1 MATMEKL
8 MKAFESLKSFQQ
20 QQGPPTAEELVQ
32 RQKKEQATT
41 KKDRVTHCL
50 TICENIVA
58 QSVRTSPEFQKLLGI
73 AMEMFLLCSD
83 DSESDVRM
91 VADEC
96 LNKIIKAL
104 MDSNLPRLQL
114 ELYKEIKKNGASRS
128 LRAALW
134 RFAELAHL
142 IRPQKCRPYLVNLLP
157 CLTRITKRQ
166 EETVQE
172 TLAAAMPKI
181 MAALGHF
188 ANDSEIKVLLKS
200 FVANLKSS
208 SPTIRRTAASS
219 AVSVC
224 QHSRRTSYFYTWLL
238 NVLLGLLVPVDEEHA
253 SHLILGV
260 LLTLRYLMPQ
270 LQQQVNTTSLKG
282 SFGVM
287 RKEADVQPTPEQ
299 LLQVYELTLHYT
311 QHWDHNVVTAALEL
325 LQQMFR
331 TPPPELLHMLITAG
345 SISHATVFRQD
356 AENRARSG
364 SILEFIAGGGSSCSP
379 LILRKQRGKMLSGE
393 EDGLE
398 DDPERA
404 EVPTGAFTASV
415 VGADGSS
422 AAQVDIITEQPRSSQ
437 HTLQPGDSVDL
448 SASSEQG
455 GGGGGT
461 SASGTP
467 ESPNDNEE
475 EMLSRSSS
483 GGANV
488 TPETA
493 DYTTPENATPEG
505 GPLGEGGT
513 LLGTNDR
520 SLPPSDSSQTTT
532 EGPDSAVTPSDVA
545 ELSRTPL
552 PRVIEPSP
560 PSPTSTEGPDGTDS
574 DSSVYT
580 ASSSSSSFSFSS
592 SSSFYATSS
601 SSSTSDKVLDGSESQ
616 YSGMQIGTLQ
626 DEEEEGAPSSSQ
638 EEPPEPFLQS
648 ALALSK
654 PHLFE
659 GRGHNRQGSDS
670 SVDRFIPK
678 EEPAEPEPDNK
689 PSRIKGPIGHYTDQG
704 MEPLV
709 HCVRLLSASFLLT
722 GQKKGLIPDKE
733 VRVSVKALAVSC
745 VGAAAALHPEA
756 FFNSLYLEPLD
767 GIPVEEQQYIS
778 DVLGL
783 IDHGDPQIR
792 GATAI
797 LCGAIMQAALTKSRY
812 NIHTWLA
819 SVQSATGNPL
829 SLVDLVPLLQKTLK
843 DESSVTCKMACYA
856 VRHCIMTVCSSTL
869 SELGLQLVVDLL
881 SLRDS
886 SYWLVRTELLET
898 LAEMDFRLVN
908 FLERKTETL
917 HTGDHHYTGRLRLQE
932 RVLNDVV
939 IFLLGDDDPR
949 VRHVAA
955 SAVSR
960 LVSRLFYDCD
970 QGQVDPVVAIARDQ
984 CSVYLQL
991 LMHETL
997 PPSQFTVST
1006 ITRTYRGYSLSNA
1019 VSDVTL
1025 ENNLSRV
1032 VSAVSHAF
1040 TSSTSRALTFGCCEA
1055 LCFLASNFPVGT
1067 WSTGWHCGYVS
1078 SSNNYF
1084 SRSSLNRSR
1093 GRALSLSHSSSASAS
1108 SNTTSSAPDTERR
1121 TLTVGMANMVLSLL
1135 SSAWFP
1141 LDLSAHQDA
1150 LMLSGNLLAAV
1161 APKCMR
1167 NPWAGEEEGSSGNT
1181 SSGTNK
1187 MEEPWASLSERS
1199 LVSMVEQLFSHLL
1212 KILNIC
1218 AHVLDDT
1225 PPGPA
1230 VKAALPS
1237 LSNTPS
1243 LSPIRRKGKEKE
1255 ATEPSTA
1262 PMSPKK
1268 SNEVNTGRPGDGTG
1282 STAVNK
1288 STTFGSFYHLPPYLK
1303 LYDVLK
1309 ATHANYKVTLDLH
1322 SSQEKFGSFLR
1333 ATLDVLSQ
1341 LLELATLNDIGKCVE
1356 EILGYLKS
1364 CFSREPTMATVCVQQ
1379 LLKTLFGTNLSS
1391 QYEGVLSGPS
1401 RSQGK
1406 ALRLGSSSL
1415 RPGLYHYCFMAP
1427 YTHFTQALADAS
1439 LRNMVQAEQE
1449 QDTSGWFDVMQKA
1462 SNQLRSNIA
1471 NATRHRGDKNAIHNH
1486 IRLFEPLVIKAL
1498 KQYTT
1503 STSVALQRQ
1512 VLDLLAQLVQLRVNY
1527 CLLDSDQVFIGFVL
1541 KQFEY
1546 IELGQFRDSEAII
1559 PNIFF
1564 FLVLLSYE
1572 RYHSKQ
1578 IISIPKIIQLCD
1590 GIMASGRKAVTHA
1603 IPALQPIVHDL
1614 FVLRGSNK
1622 ADAGK
1627 ELDTQKEVVV
1637 SMLLRLVQYH
1647 QVLEM
1652 FILVLQQCH
1661 KESEDKWKR
1670 LSRQIAD
1677 VILPMIAKQQMHLDS
1692 PEALGVLNTLF
1703 ETVAPSSLRPVD
1715 MLLKSMFTIPATMTS
1730 VATVQL
1736 WVSGILAVLRVL
1748 VSQSTEDIVLSR
1760 IHELSLSPHLLS
1772 CHTIRRLHQQSP
1784 SPIGPPTTDVLGNQE
1799 ANGEAQ
1805 KAPPEETF
1813 ARFLLQLVGVLLDD
1827 ISTRRV
1833 KVDITEQQH
1842 TFYCQQLGT
1851 LLMCLIHVF
1860 KSGMFRRITAA
1871 ASHLLKCDNS
1881 GQTDTEAALFYPLE
1895 ELNSMVQCLITTHP
1909 SLVLLWCQVL
1919 LIINYTNYSWWAEVH
1934 QTPKRH
1940 SLSCTKL
1947 LSPHSSGE
1955 GEEDKPESRLAM
1967 VNREIVRRGALILF
1981 CDYVCQNLHD
1991 SEHLTWLIVNHVRD
2005 LINLSHEPPV
2015 QDFISAVHRNSAAS
2029 GLFIQAIQSRCDNLT
2044 TPTMLKKTL
2053 QCLEGIH
2060 LSQSGSLLMLYVDK
2074 LLNTPFRVLA
2084 RMVDT
2089 LACRRVEM
2097 LLAETLQNSIA
2108 QLPVEELDR
2117 IQEYLQ
2123 NSGLAQRHQRFY
2135 SLLDRFRATVADTSS
2150 PTPPVTTHPLDGDPP
2165 PAPELVIADK
2175 EWYVALVKS
2184 QCCLRGDVSL
2194 LETTELLTKLPPD
2207 DLFNVMSCKEFNL
2220 SLLCPCLS
2228 MGVQRLAR
2236 GQGSLLLE
2244 TALQVTL
2251 EQLAGVTGSLPVPHK
2266 SFLPPPQ
2273 PQPYWEQLGDVFD
2286 EPGFYTRV
2294 LSLCRALSQYLLSMS
2309 QLPSSLHIPTEK
2321 EHLITAF
2328 TCTATEVIVWR
2339 LLQNQLP
2346 LSVDLQWALSCL
2358 CLALQQPC
2366 VWNKLSTPEY
2376 STHTCSLIYSL
2387 RLIIIAVAVSPGDQ
2401 LLYPEKKK
2409 KAKGE
2414 RDAEEDQVDSAHAGH
2429 MCEWQACEI
2438 MAELVEGLQSIL
2450 SLGHHRNS
2458 SIPAFLTPTL
2468 RNIVISL
2475 SRLPLVNSYTRVPPL
2490 VWKLGWSPQPGGEFS
2505 TTLPEIPV
2513 DFLQEKDVFREFLYR
2528 INTLGWSSRTQFEE
2542 TWATLLGVLVTQP
2555 ITMDQEEETQ
2565 QEEDLERTQLNVLAV
2580 QAITSLVLSAM
2591 TLPTAGNP
2599 AVSCL
2604 EQQPR
2609 NKSLKALETR
2619 FGRKLAVIRGEV
2631 EREIQALVSKR
2642 DNVHTYHPYHAWDP
2656 VPSLS
2661 AASAGTLISH
2671 EKLLLQINTERE
2683 MGNMDYKLGQ
2693 VSIHSVWLGNN
2704 ITPLREEEW
2713 GEDEE
2718 DEADTPAPTSPPLSP
2733 INSRKHRA
2741 GVDIHSCSQFLLELY
2756 SQWLI
2761 PGSPSNR
2768 RTPTILISEVVRS
2781 LLAVSDLF
2789 TERNQFDMM
2798 FSTLMELQ
2806 KLHPP
2811 EDEILN
2817 QYLVPAICKAAA
2829 VLGMD
2834 KVIAE
2839 PVCRLLETT
2848 LRSTH
2853 LPSRMGALHGVL
2865 YVLECDLL
2873 DDTAKQ
2879 LIPTVSE
2886 YLLSNLRAI
2895 AHCVNLH
2902 NQQHVLVM
2910 CAVAFYMMENYPLDV
2925 GAEFMAG
2932 VIQLCGVMVSA
2943 SEDSTPSVIYHCVIR
2958 GLERLLLSEQLS
2970 RVDGEALVK
2979 LSVDRVNMPS
2989 PHRAMAAL
2997 GLMLTCMY
3005 TAVLASGSDAT
3016 GVRGQVDSSSA
3027 VAEAVGITAGHVGFS
3042 SGKEKASPASRPA
3055 HSDPQAP
3062 DSESIIVAM
3071 ERVSVLFDRIRKGL
3085 PSEARVVSRILP
3097 QFLDDFFPPQDVMNK
3112 VIGEFLSNQQPYPQ
3126 FMATVVYKVFQTLHA
3141 TGQSS
3146 MVRDWVL
3153 LSLSN
3158 FTQRTPVAMA
3168 MWSLSCFFV
3177 SASTSQW
3184 ISALLPHVI
3193 SRMGSSEVV
3202 DVNLF
3207 CLVAMDFYRHQIDEE
3222 LDRRAFQSVFETVA
3236 SPGSPYHQL
3245 LGCLQ
3250 SIHQDTSL

>member
-8 MKAFESLKSFQQ
+8 MKAFESLKTFQQ

-32 RQKKEQATT
+32 RKKEQATT

-58 QSVRTSPEFQKLLGI
+58 QSLSRTSPEFQKLLGI

-114 ELYKEIKKNGASRS
+114 ELYKEIKKNSASRS

-157 CLTRITKRQ
+157 CLSRITKRQ

-188 ANDSEIKVLLKS
+188 ANDGEIKVLLKS

-238 NVLLGLLVPVDEEHA
+238 NVLLGLLVPVDEEHPT
-253 SHLILGV
+253 HLILGV
-260 LLTLRYLMPQ
+260 LLTLRYLMPL

-282 SFGVM
+282 SFGVT

-345 SISHATVFRQD
+345 SILHGTVFRQD
-356 AENRARSG
+356 TESRARSS
-364 SILEFIAGGGSSCSP
+364 SILELIAGGGSSCSP
-379 LILRKQRGKMLSGE
+379 LLLRKQRGDWSIYHL
-393 EDGLE
+393 
-398 DDPERA
+398 DPLTDISVRVWA
-404 EVPTGAFTASV
+404 NYPPTESTRV
-415 VGADGSS
+415 VDS
-422 AAQVDIITEQPRSSQ
+422 QVDIITEQPRSSQ
-437 HTLQPGDSVDL
+437 HTLQPGESVDL

-455 GGGGGT
+455 GGGT
-461 SASGTP
+461 SASDTP

-483 GGANV
+483 GGANI

-493 DYTTPENATPEG
+493 DYTTPETEG
-505 GPLGEGGT
+505 GPLGEGAT

-545 ELSRTPL
+545 EL
-552 PRVIEPSP
+552 
-560 PSPTSTEGPDGTDS
+560 
-574 DSSVYT
+574 
-580 ASSSSSSFSFSS
+580 
-592 SSSFYATSS
+592 
-601 SSSTSDKVLDGSESQ
+601 VLDGSESQ

-626 DEEEEGAPSSSQ
+626 DEEEEGAAPSSQ
-638 EEPPEPFLQS
+638 EEPPEPILQS

-654 PHLFE
+654 PHLFD

-678 EEPAEPEPDNK
+678 DESAEPEPDNK

-704 MEPLV
+704 VEPLV
-709 HCVRLLSASFLLT
+709 HCVRLLAASFLLT
-722 GQKKGLIPDKE
+722 GQKNGLTPDKE

-767 GIPVEEQQYIS
+767 GRTECNQYIS
-778 DVLGL
+778 DMLGL

-797 LCGAIMQAALTKSRY
+797 LCAAIIQAALTKTRY

-819 SVQSATGNPL
+819 SVQRATGNPV

-843 DESSVTCKMACYA
+843 DESSVTCKMACSA
-856 VRHCIMTVCSSTL
+856 VRHCLMTVCSSTL
-869 SELGLQLVVDLL
+869 SELGLQLMINLL
-881 SLRDS
+881 ALRDS

-917 HTGDHHYTGRLRLQE
+917 HRGDHHYTGRLRLQD

-939 IFLLGDDDPR
+939 IRLLGDDDPR

-984 CSVYLQL
+984 SSVYLQL
-991 LMHETL
+991 LMHETQ

-1006 ITRTYRGYSLSNA
+1006 ITRTYRGYNLSNN
-1019 VSDVTL
+1019 VSDVTV

-1032 VSAVSHAF
+1032 VTAVSHAF
-1040 TSSTSRALTFGCCEA
+1040 TSSSSKALTFGCCEA
-1055 LCFLASNFPVGT
+1055 LCLLAIHFPVCT

-1078 SSNNYF
+1078 SSNN
-1084 SRSSLNRSR
+1084 
-1093 GRALSLSHSSSASAS
+1093 
-1108 SNTTSSAPDTERR
+1108 ERR

-1141 LDLSAHQDA
+1141 LDLSSHQDA

-1167 NPWAGEEEGSSGNT
+1167 NPWAGEEEGSSGSTNPNP
-1181 SSGTNK
+1181 NK
-1187 MEEPWASLSERS
+1187 MDEPWAGLSERS
-1199 LVSMVEQLFSHLL
+1199 LVAMVEQLFSHLL

-1230 VKAALPS
+1230 VKATLPS

-1243 LSPIRRKGKEKE
+1243 LSPIRRKGKEKD
-1255 ATEPSTA
+1255 AAEPSAA

-1268 SNEVNTGRPGDGTG
+1268 SNEINTAGRPADGTG
-1282 STAVNK
+1282 STAINK
-1288 STTFGSFYHLPPYLK
+1288 STTFGNFYHLPPYLK

-1322 SSQEKFGSFLR
+1322 SSQEKFGGFLR

-1341 LLELATLNDIGKCVE
+1341 LLELATLHDISKCVE

-1379 LLKTLFGTNLSS
+1379 LLKTLFGTNLAS
-1391 QYEGVLSGPS
+1391 QCEGILSGPS

-1406 ALRLGSSSL
+1406 ALRLGSSNL

-1439 LRNMVQAEQE
+1439 LRNMVQAEEE
-1449 QDTSGWFDVMQKA
+1449 QDTSGWFDVTQKA
-1462 SNQLRSNIA
+1462 SNQLRYNIA
-1471 NATRHRGDKNAIHNH
+1471 NATRNRGDKNAIHNH

-1546 IELGQFRDSEAII
+1546 IEVGQFRDSEAII

-1661 KESEDKWKR
+1661 KENEDKWKR

-1677 VILPMIAKQQMHLDS
+1677 VILPLISKQQVGKCSFKSTCTNALFDS
-1692 PEALGVLNTLF
+1692 ETPTYMTLNGVIIKN
-1703 ETVAPSSLRPVD
+1703 A
-1715 MLLKSMFTIPATMTS
+1715 S

-1736 WVSGILAVLRVL
+1736 WVSGIMAVLRVL

-1760 IHELSLSPHLLS
+1760 VHELSLTPHLLS
-1772 CHTIRRLHQQSP
+1772 CHTIRRLHQQNLSP
-1784 SPIGPPTTDVLGNQE
+1784 SDPPTADT
-1799 ANGEAQ
+1799 
-1805 KAPPEETF
+1805 
-1813 ARFLLQLVGVLLDD
+1813 FLLQLVGVLLDD
-1827 ISTRRV
+1827 ISSRQV

-1871 ASHLLKCDNS
+1871 ASRLLKGEGGG
-1881 GQTDTEAALFYPLE
+1881 GQTGTEAALFYPLE
-1895 ELNSMVQCLITTHP
+1895 GLNSMVQCLITTHP

-1919 LIINYTNYSWWAEVH
+1919 LIIDYTNYSWWAEVH
-1934 QTPKRH
+1934 QTPRGH
-1940 SLSCTKL
+1940 SLSSTKL

-1955 GEEDKPESRLAM
+1955 GEEEKPEMRLAM

-2005 LINLSHEPPV
+2005 LISLSHEPPV

-2029 GLFIQAIQSRCDNLT
+2029 GLFIQAIQSRCDNLS

-2060 LSQSGSLLMLYVDK
+2060 LSQSGSLLILYVDK
-2074 LLNTPFRVLA
+2074 LLSTPFRVLA

-2108 QLPVEELDR
+2108 QVPVEELDR

-2123 NSGLAQRHQRFY
+2123 TSGLAQRHQRFY
-2135 SLLDRFRATVADTSS
+2135 SLLDRFRATVAGTSS
-2150 PTPPVTTHPLDGDPP
+2150 PTAPVTTHPLDGDPP
-2165 PAPELVIADK
+2165 PAPELVSADK
-2175 EWYVALVKS
+2175 VSNCFL
-2184 QCCLRGDVSL
+2184 LRQNSSL
-2194 LETTELLTKLPPD
+2194 NYP
-2207 DLFNVMSCKEFNL
+2207 
-2220 SLLCPCLS
+2220 
-2228 MGVQRLAR
+2228 R

-2251 EQLAGVTGSLPVPHK
+2251 ERLAGVTGSLPVPHQ
-2266 SFLPPPQ
+2266 SFLPPAQ
-2273 PQPYWEQLGDVFD
+2273 SQPYWNQLAAVYG
-2286 EPGFYTRV
+2286 ESFYPRV
-2294 LSLCRALSQYLLSMS
+2294 LSLCRALSQYLLNVS
-2309 QLPSSLHIPTEK
+2309 QLPSSLHISSDK
-2321 EHLITAF
+2321 EHLITTF
-2328 TCTATEVIVWR
+2328 TCTVVAWR
-2339 LLQNQLP
+2339 LLQDKLP

-2376 STHTCSLIYSL
+2376 TTHTCSLVYCL
-2387 RLIIIAVAVSPGDQ
+2387 HLIIVAVAVSPGDQ

-2409 KAKGE
+2409 TKSE
-2414 RDAEEDQVDSAHAGH
+2414 RDDGDEVDSAH
-2429 MCEWQACEI
+2429 WQACEI

-2450 SLGHHRNS
+2450 ALGHHRNNAF
-2458 SIPAFLTPTL
+2458 PPFLTPTL

-2490 VWKLGWSPQPGGEFS
+2490 VWKLGWSPQPGGEYG

-2565 QEEDLERTQLNVLAV
+2565 QEDLERTQLNVLAV

-2642 DNVHTYHPYHAWDP
+2642 DNVHTHHPYHAWDP

-2661 AASAGTLISH
+2661 AASPAGTLISH

-2683 MGNMDYKLGQ
+2683 LGNMDYKLGQ

-2733 INSRKHRA
+2733 INSRSHRA

-2761 PGSPSNR
+2761 PSSPSNR
-2768 RTPTILISEVVRS
+2768 KTPTILVSEVVRS

-2834 KVIAE
+2834 KAIAE

-2853 LPSRMGALHGVL
+2853 LPSRMGALHGLL

-2873 DDTAKQ
+2873 DDTTKQ
-2879 LIPTVSE
+2879 LFPTVSE

-2910 CAVAFYMMENYPLDV
+2910 CAVSFYMMENYPLDV

-2932 VIQLCGVMVSA
+2932 IIQLCGVMVSA
-2943 SEDSTPSVIYHCVIR
+2943 SEDSTPSVIYHCVLR

-3005 TAVLASGSDAT
+3005 T
-3016 GVRGQVDSSSA
+3016 
-3027 VAEAVGITAGHVGFS
+3027 
-3042 SGKEKASPASRPA
+3042 GKEKASPASRP

-3071 ERVSVLFDRIRKGL
+3071 ERVSVLFDRIRKGF

-3126 FMATVVYKVFQTLHA
+3126 FMAAVVYKVFQTLHA

-3236 SPGSPYHQL
+3236 SPGSPYYQL

>member
-58 QSVRTSPEFQKLLGI
+58 QSLRTSPEFQKLLGI

-157 CLTRITKRQ
+157 CLSRITKRQ

-181 MAALGHF
+181 MGALGHF
-188 ANDSEIKVLLKS
+188 ANDGEIKVLLKS

-238 NVLLGLLVPVDEEHA
+238 NVLLGLLVPVDEEHP

-260 LLTLRYLMPQ
+260 LLTLRYLMPL

-345 SISHATVFRQD
+345 SILHGTVFRQD
-356 AENRARSG
+356 AESRARSS
-364 SILEFIAGGGSSCSP
+364 SIRE
-379 LILRKQRGKMLSGE
+379 LIGKMLSGE
-393 EDGLE
+393 EDGL
-398 DDPERA
+398 DDDAERT
-404 EVPTGAFTASV
+404 EVTTGVFTAAV

-448 SASSEQG
+448 SASSEQCG
-455 GGGGGT
+455 GGA
-461 SASGTP
+461 SASDTP

-493 DYTTPENATPEG
+493 DYTTPETEG
-505 GPLGEGGT
+505 GPLGEGAT
-513 LLGTNDR
+513 LLGANDR
-520 SLPPSDSSQTTT
+520 SMPPSDSSQTTT

-545 ELSRTPL
+545 EL
-552 PRVIEPSP
+552 
-560 PSPTSTEGPDGTDS
+560 
-574 DSSVYT
+574 
-580 ASSSSSSFSFSS
+580 
-592 SSSFYATSS
+592 
-601 SSSTSDKVLDGSESQ
+601 VLDGSESQ

-626 DEEEEGAPSSSQ
+626 DEEDEGAAPSSQ
-638 EEPPEPFLQS
+638 EEPSDPIMQS

-654 PHLFE
+654 PHLFD

-670 SVDRFIPK
+670 SVDRLIPK
-678 EEPAEPEPDNK
+678 DEPAEPEPDNK

-704 MEPLV
+704 VEPLV
-709 HCVRLLSASFLLT
+709 HCVRLLAASFLLT
-722 GQKKGLIPDKE
+722 GQKNGLTPDKE

-767 GIPVEEQQYIS
+767 GVPVEEQQYIS
-778 DVLGL
+778 DMLGL

-797 LCGAIMQAALTKSRY
+797 LCAAIIQAALTKTRY

-829 SLVDLVPLLQKTLK
+829 SLVDLVPLLQRTLR
-843 DESSVTCKMACYA
+843 DESSVTCKMACSA

-869 SELGLQLVVDLL
+869 SELGLQLVINLL
-881 SLRDS
+881 PLRDS

-898 LAEMDFRLVN
+898 LAELDFRLIN
-908 FLERKTETL
+908 FLERKTDTL
-917 HTGDHHYTGRLRLQE
+917 HKGDHHYTGRLRLQD

-939 IFLLGDDDPR
+939 IRLLGDDDPR

-984 CSVYLQL
+984 SSVYLQL
-991 LMHETL
+991 LMHETQ

-1006 ITRTYRGYSLSNA
+1006 ITRTYRGYNLSNN
-1019 VSDVTL
+1019 VSDVTI

-1032 VSAVSHAF
+1032 VTAVSHAF
-1040 TSSTSRALTFGCCEA
+1040 TSSSSRALTFGCCEA
-1055 LCFLASNFPVGT
+1055 LCLLATNFPVCT

-1078 SSNNYF
+1078 SSSSF
-1084 SRSSLNRSR
+1084 SSRSSLSRSR
-1093 GRALSLSHSSSASAS
+1093 GRALRF
-1108 SNTTSSAPDTERR
+1108 RR

-1141 LDLSAHQDA
+1141 LDLSSHQDA
-1150 LMLSGNLLAAV
+1150 LLLCGNLLAAV

-1167 NPWAGEEEGSSGNT
+1167 NPWAGEDEGSGGSANPNP
-1181 SSGTNK
+1181 NK
-1187 MEEPWASLSERS
+1187 MEEPWAGLSERS
-1199 LVSMVEQLFSHLL
+1199 LVAIVEQLFSHLL

-1218 AHVLDDT
+1218 AHVLDDI

-1230 VKAALPS
+1230 VKATLPS

-1243 LSPIRRKGKEKE
+1243 LSPIRRKGKEKD
-1255 ATEPSTA
+1255 AAEPSAA

-1268 SNEVNTGRPGDGTG
+1268 SNEVNTAGRPADGTG
-1282 STAVNK
+1282 LTAVNK
-1288 STTFGSFYHLPPYLK
+1288 STTFGNFYHLPPYLK

-1309 ATHANYKVTLDLH
+1309 ATHANFKVTLDLH
-1322 SSQEKFGSFLR
+1322 SSQEKFGGFLR

-1341 LLELATLNDIGKCVE
+1341 LLELATLHDISKCVE

-1364 CFSREPTMATVCVQQ
+1364 CFCREPTMATVCVQQ
-1379 LLKTLFGTNLSS
+1379 LLKTLFGTNLAS
-1391 QYEGVLSGPS
+1391 QCEGISSGPS

-1471 NATRHRGDKNAIHNH
+1471 NATRNRGDKNAIHNH

-1546 IELGQFRDSEAII
+1546 IEVGQFRDSEAII

-1637 SMLLRLVQYH
+1637 SMLLRLVQHH

-1661 KESEDKWKR
+1661 KENEDKWKR

-1715 MLLKSMFTIPATMTS
+1715 MLLKSMFTTPVTMAS
-1730 VATVQL
+1730 VSTVQL

-1760 IHELSLSPHLLS
+1760 VHELSLSPHLLS
-1772 CHTIRRLHQQSP
+1772 CHTIRRLHQPSFSP
-1784 SPIGPPTTDVLGNQE
+1784 SDPPAADTLLNQE
-1799 ANGEAQ
+1799 PFGEAQ
-1805 KAPPEETF
+1805 RAPPEDTF

-1827 ISTRRV
+1827 ISSRQV

-1871 ASHLLKCDNS
+1871 ASRLLKGEGGS
-1881 GQTDTEAALFYPLE
+1881 AVGPTGTEAALFYPLE
-1895 ELNSMVQCLITTHP
+1895 GLNSLVQCLITTHP

-1919 LIINYTNYSWWAEVH
+1919 LIIDYTNYSWWTEVH
-1934 QTPKRH
+1934 QTPRGH

-1947 LSPHSSGE
+1947 LSPHSSGD
-1955 GEEDKPESRLAM
+1955 GEDDKPEERLAM

-2005 LINLSHEPPV
+2005 LISLSHEPPV

-2029 GLFIQAIQSRCDNLT
+2029 GLFIQAIQSRLPLT
-2044 TPTMLKKTL
+2044 TENVIFSSFLL
-2053 QCLEGIH
+2053 HLSFCGFCIH

-2074 LLNTPFRVLA
+2074 LLGTPFRVLA

-2097 LLAETLQNSIA
+2097 LLAETLQNSVA

-2123 NSGLAQRHQRFY
+2123 TSGLAQRHQRFY

-2150 PTPPVTTHPLDGDPP
+2150 PTPPVTSHPLDGDPP
-2165 PAPELVIADK
+2165 PAPELVSADK

-2184 QCCLRGDVSL
+2184 QCCFRGDVSL
-2194 LETTELLTKLPPD
+2194 LEMTELLTKLPPT
-2207 DLFNVMSCKEFNL
+2207 DLLDIMSCKEFNL

-2228 MGVQRLAR
+2228 MGMQRLAR
-2236 GQGSLLLE
+2236 GQGALLLE

-2251 EQLAGVTGSLPVPHK
+2251 ERLAGVTGSLPVPHQ
-2266 SFLPPPQ
+2266 SFLPPAQ
-2273 PQPYWEQLGDVFD
+2273 SQPYWNQLAAVYD
-2286 EPGFYTRV
+2286 EPGFYPGV
-2294 LSLCRALSQYLLSMS
+2294 LSLCRALSQYLLSVS
-2309 QLPSSLHIPTEK
+2309 QLPSSLHIPFDK
-2321 EHLITAF
+2321 EHLITTF
-2328 TCTATEVIVWR
+2328 TCTAVVAWR

-2376 STHTCSLIYSL
+2376 ATHTCSLIYCL
-2387 RLIIIAVAVSPGDQ
+2387 HLIIVAVAVSPGDQ

-2409 KAKGE
+2409 TKAE
-2414 RDAEEDQVDSAHAGH
+2414 SDAEADEVDSAHADNTL
-2429 MCEWQACEI
+2429 ERKACDI

-2450 SLGHHRNS
+2450 ALGHHRNS
-2458 SIPAFLTPTL
+2458 VFPAFLTPTL

-2475 SRLPLVNSYTRVPPL
+2475 SRLPLVNCYTRVPPL
-2490 VWKLGWSPQPGGEFS
+2490 VWKLGWSPQPGGEYG

-2619 FGRKLAVIRGEV
+2619 FGRKLAMIRGEV

-2642 DNVHTYHPYHAWDP
+2642 DNVHTHHPYHAWDP

-2661 AASAGTLISH
+2661 AASAAGTLISH

-2683 MGNMDYKLGQ
+2683 LGNMDYKLGQ

-2718 DEADTPAPTSPPLSP
+2718 DEADTPAPISPPVSP

-2768 RTPTILISEVVRS
+2768 KTPTILVSEVVRS

-2789 TERNQFDMM
+2789 TERNQFEMM

-2834 KVIAE
+2834 KAIAE

-2873 DDTAKQ
+2873 DETAKQ
-2879 LIPTVSE
+2879 LIPAVSE

-2932 VIQLCGVMVSA
+2932 IIQLCGVMVSA
-2943 SEDSTPSVIYHCVIR
+2943 SEDSTPSVIYHCVLR

-3005 TAVLASGSDAT
+3005 T
-3016 GVRGQVDSSSA
+3016 
-3027 VAEAVGITAGHVGFS
+3027 
-3042 SGKEKASPASRPA
+3042 GKEKASPASRPA

-3062 DSESIIVAM
+3062 DSESVIVAM

-3126 FMATVVYKVFQTLHA
+3126 FMAAVVYKVFQTLHA

-3236 SPGSPYHQL
+3236 SPGSPYYQL